1 MAASSRYMMVNDIQR
16 ETSAVSRPERG
27 GARSCFRMGCDEA
40 NALLDARL
48 RKVAFRR
55 YMDTLLRPG
64 LPKFDVDKGAEIVR
78 KAYFMHLKL

>member
-1 MAASSRYMMVNDIQR
+1 
-16 ETSAVSRPERG
+16 
-27 GARSCFRMGCDEA
+27 MGCDEA

-64 LPKFDVDKGAEIVR
+64 LPKFDVDEGAEIVR